1 MNYLK
6 LKFIFKNSS
15 ERRNVVTIWDRASK
29 LGLKLSFQYEREL
42 HFEARSSIATTF
54 PFHGNLNYKIKKK
67 GNFRHNHLNKR
78 CDKFNL

>member
-42 HFEARSSIATTF
+42 HF
-54 PFHGNLNYKIKKK
+54 LNYKIKKK
-67 GNFRHNHLNKR
+67 GNFRNNHLNKR